1 MLDRVRVTYMA
12 SLSYK
17 SELAESAPPEWQ
29 EARAQKRVVV
39 LLWVAMIALVVLGGI
54 LLYAQY
60 HGLFE
65 APGSGAPYLSGL
77 PSS

>member
-1 MLDRVRVTYMA
+1 LKALGTRA
-12 SLSYK
+12 SVLECARPLALWPSARPANK
-17 SELAESAPPEWQ
+17 IHQPAGRLAELFQAS
-29 EARAQKRVVV
+29 R
-39 LLWVAMIALVVLGGI
+39 LVVLGGI